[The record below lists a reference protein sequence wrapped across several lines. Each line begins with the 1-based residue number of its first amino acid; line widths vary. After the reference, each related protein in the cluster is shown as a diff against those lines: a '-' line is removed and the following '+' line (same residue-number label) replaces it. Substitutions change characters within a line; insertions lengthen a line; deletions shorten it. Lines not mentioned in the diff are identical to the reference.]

1 MKSINKILDYSKET
15 VLILIKLQAAKNFKI
30 AADKVS
36 TEAMFNY
43 GLLLLNSYG
52 FEIDKKTQL
61 DIIEWLK
68 IKVMCR

>member
-1 MKSINKILDYSKET
+1 M
-15 VLILIKLQAAKNFKI
+15 LILIKLQAAKNFKI

-52 FEIDKKTQL
+52 FEIDKKDAARYYRMATDKGYVQIMYSL
-61 DIIEWLK
+61 AI
-68 IKVMCR
+68 VR